1 MSKFHSRDYRHSL
14 QNAEDI
20 DIELRSMTT
29 KAIKQQRQQQQEQ
42 QQQNQFRNPYLT
54 IRYLHVFQINVLLF
68 FFTRFQLL
76 CECGRVFQKLL
87 PFNILTKN
95 QKRRQ

>member
-1 MSKFHSRDYRHSL
+1 MSKFHSWDYRHSL

-54 IRYLHVFQINVLLF
+54 IRYLHVFQISGF
-68 FFTRFQLL
+68 FFTRLQLL
-76 CECGRVFQKLL
+76 CEYGRDFQKLL